1 MNDEQI
7 RFIKRTSIFFPFDN
21 ISYANTSNYNIE
33 IKYYSYNKFTEVKEF
48 VNLRE
53 LLNLFIADGFYKY
66 QTNYMNSK
74 LNLSDILNI
83 CYYIIHKIKTQNFLN
98 LS

>member
-1 MNDEQI
+1 MFSGLVEEYLMNDEQI
-7 RFIKRTSIFFPFDN
+7 RFLKRTSIFFPFDN

-66 QTNYMNSK
+66 
-74 LNLSDILNI
+74 
-83 CYYIIHKIKTQNFLN
+83 
-98 LS
+98 